1 MAKRKLVSNDIQGIL
16 KTLQSDEVDDIL
28 SLSRRRELTN
38 AAEQLDQH
46 TRDYVQY
53 GRRHTDAVFESLN
66 EVVGGLV
73 GVLKDMNDETKAV
86 KPSPQPVAPVSA
98 APEQVRPNDF
108 PGQIAA
114 TLARLE
120 ERLTTTASEIGAL
133 IESAKQLHPPSQR
146 L

>member
-1 MAKRKLVSNDIQGIL
+1 MAKRQLVATDIKGIITTL
-16 KTLQSDEVDDIL
+16 KSDDVDDIL

-38 AAEQLDQH
+38 AAEQLDEH

-53 GRRHTDAVFESLN
+53 GRRHADKVFESLTG
-66 EVVGGLV
+66 VVAGLV
-73 GVLKDMNDETKAV
+73 GVLSDHNNEAKAAAPQKD
-86 KPSPQPVAPVSA
+86 VAPASA

-108 PGQIAA
+108 SGQIAA

-133 IESAKQLHPPSQR
+133 IESARQLHPASQR

>member
-1 MAKRKLVSNDIQGIL
+1 MATALEEHSHN
-16 KTLQSDEVDDIL
+16 
-28 SLSRRRELTN
+28 
-38 AAEQLDQH
+38 
-46 TRDYVQY
+46 YVNY
-53 GRRHTDAVFESLN
+53 GRRCSYEVFESLN
-66 EVVGGLV
+66 EVVAGLI
-73 GVLKDMNDETKAV
+73 GVLKDKNDEVKAAE
-86 KPSPQPVAPVSA
+86 PSPQPVAPASA

-133 IESAKQLHPPSQR
+133 IESAKQLHPASQS